1 MAPANAL
8 RPVGEDGATLDEG
21 LPPFEP
27 DEDAEG
33 ASAGLGE
40 YGRNSIM
47 IQRAQFEQLKQKFSM
62 AQQDGVR
69 SDEVDTPF
77 KEYTASELEQ
87 LREEN
92 RRLRIEMATLKTNTL
107 QAEEE
112 TIERTNE
119 AASLLR
125 QLGRQRAEVDDMR
138 YYNQQEIS
146 ELRQQLDNTS
156 TALNH
161 QTEELVRWKT
171 HLQEE
176 EQRANA
182 FQQQLRAVEDDN
194 RLRQELL
201 SQLEKRNMDLDK
213 QLYKLNKERSEAMK
227 RVAATIPNEP
237 ENKEIANKEEDE
249 EGVLGAIYTGTCKL
263 IEATIRPSAQ

>member
-125 QLGRQRAEVDDMR
+125 QLGRLRAEVDDTR
-138 YYNQQEIS
+138 YRHQQEVS
-146 ELRQQLDNTS
+146 ALRQQLDDT
-156 TALNH
+156 TTELNR
-161 QTEELVRWKT
+161 QTEELVRWKR
-171 HLQEE
+171 HCQEE
-176 EQRANA
+176 EQRSAS
-182 FQQQLRAVEDDN
+182 FQQQLRMAEDDN
-194 RLRQELL
+194 RLRQQLL

-213 QLYKLNKERSEAMK
+213 QLYKLNKERSEAMG
-227 RVAATIPNEP
+227 RVAAAMPHEPDKKEGTNE
-237 ENKEIANKEEDE
+237 DDQ
-249 EGVLGAIYTGTCKL
+249 EGVLGSFFSGTYSL
-263 IEATIRPSAQ
+263 IESTLRPSAQ